1 MAVTGGDT
9 NGNDL
14 YIVCTTCHNQHVMNV
29 YSSKEYGYQ
38 STAGLSPASFAT
50 IFFVKGPYN
59 PGAPYDPTHVPSTM
73 RFCQQCHF
81 NMSSE
86 YYGTTTVGTAF

>member
-1 MAVTGGDT
+1 
-9 NGNDL
+9 
-14 YIVCTTCHNQHVMNV
+14 MNV
-29 YSSKEYGYQ
+29 YSSKVPLDSSPGGY
-38 STAGLSPASFAT
+38 STIAGLTTGAFQT
-50 IFFVKGPYN
+50 IFFVNGPYN

-86 YYGTTTVGTAF
+86 YYGAVTVGTAF